1 MRRPLASGGE
11 SMRSMPN
18 RFLVMV
24 VEDDEEMN
32 ALEREFLEIHG
43 LRTVPAYDGRQAMD
57 AFARRPCDAVLL
69 DVMLPHKDGF
79 ETCRELRRQAGMK
92 IPIVMLTAL
101 EGPDY
106 CRKGAE
112 AGADA
117 YFTKPFDP
125 DEVVRKLLELL
136 DRDGDALPEG
146 DQP

>member
-1 MRRPLASGGE
+1 MQ
-11 SMRSMPN
+11 MVPN

-43 LRTVPAYDGRQAMD
+43 LRTIPAYDGLQAVD
-57 AFARRPCDAVLL
+57 AFARRPCDAILL
-69 DVMLPHKDGF
+69 DVMLPQKDGF

-92 IPIVMLTAL
+92 LPIVMLTAL
-101 EGPDY
+101 DGSEY
-106 CRKGAE
+106 CRQGVD

-125 DEVVRKLLELL
+125 DEVVRTLLDLL
-136 DRDGDALPEG
+136 DRNGGPSRSRNHRGEG
-146 DQP
+146 GPLHDR

>member
-1 MRRPLASGGE
+1 MRTL
-11 SMRSMPN
+11 PN

-43 LRTVPAYDGRQAMD
+43 LQTIPAYDGLQAMD

-69 DVMLPHKDGF
+69 DVMLPQMDGF
-79 ETCRELRRQAGMK
+79 ATCRELRRQAGLK
-92 IPIVMLTAL
+92 IPIVILTAL
-101 EGPDY
+101 DGCDC

-136 DRDGDALPEG
+136 DRDGEPFPDGYHRGESGTPLT
-146 DQP
+146 Q